1 VELNI
6 VNPDPRYSKATL
18 VEPTTLGYIHV
29 AAEVRP
35 RPLPLGALVPAGR
48 EKWELLGTVK
58 QIARELERLEQ
69 VEKATVFD
77 AVAIAPVTR
86 FSPYLRERQH
96 EIHVAEFDVVVM
108 IEIESPEAAA
118 EVQRSRPYEDLSAAL
133 NATARHTHAI
143 AARNAKRIGDVD
155 TTRPG
160 LFLFNHFAAEDA
172 GVMLELWDYLAGW
185 YAAETGLRTSVALM
199 PISGQPSDFTIVN
212 WARWDVHPR
221 RHFWHQLSKRSFWKY
236 VTVNLDVNHAASMP
250 IYYRLA

>member
-1 VELNI
+1 MELNI

-18 VEPTTLGYIHV
+18 VEPTALGYIHV

-58 QIARELERLEQ
+58 QIARELERLKQ

-86 FSPYLRERQH
+86 FSPYLRERQG
-96 EIHVAEFDVVVM
+96 EIHVAQFDVVVL
-108 IEIESPEAAA
+108 IETESPEAAA

-155 TTRPG
+155 KTRQG
-160 LFLFNHFAAEDA
+160 LFLFNYFVADDR
-172 GVMLELWDYLAGW
+172 GVALELWDYLAGW
-185 YAAETGLRTSVALM
+185 YQLELGLDNSTLLVPLDGESDYVAINNARFDEGLPSVIARQMSKKRFRSYVQANLEANRVGAM
-199 PISGQPSDFTIVN
+199 PI
-212 WARWDVHPR
+212 
-221 RHFWHQLSKRSFWKY
+221 L
-236 VTVNLDVNHAASMP
+236 
-250 IYYRLA
+250 YRLA